1 MVVNITLLEGVN
13 MCELNAI
20 VVKDNERELVME
32 SVTKM
37 VVDGD
42 SIELTGIFGEKTIIF
57 GSIKEVD
64 FSKGETIII
73 GN

>member
-1 MVVNITLLEGVN
+1 
-13 MCELNAI
+13 MCELSAI

-37 VVDGD
+37 IVDGD

-57 GSIKEVD
+57 GTIKEVD

>member
-1 MVVNITLLEGVN
+1 

-20 VVKDNERELVME
+20 LVRGDEREVVME
-32 SVTKM
+32 SVTRM

-42 SIELTGIFGEKTIIF
+42 SVELTGIFGDKKVVS

-64 FSKGETIII
+64 FTKGETIII
-73 GN
+73 EK